1 MVVLE
6 FGFHYRV
13 NTCNILLN
21 FTFPNVTCNISW
33 MFGSYLVNLSL
44 HHDHGVVVLG
54 ERQGNYKQ
62 ELTIQI
68 EWRQI
73 WYLCF
78 TSQSQIVSEDA

>member
-1 MVVLE
+1 MDVWE
-6 FGFHYRV
+6 F
-13 NTCNILLN
+13 
-21 FTFPNVTCNISW
+21 
-33 MFGSYLVNLSL
+33 YLVNLSL

-78 TSQSQIVSEDA
+78 TYQNQMVLKRLISFLQLSYLVWQ